1 MTSNSGGR
9 VRTEPRPAHGRA
21 AGACSAAALR
31 LVLPVVLAIVLA
43 VVLPLAGCGVYGT
56 RPGSLPS
63 HIRTIS
69 IPTFENLTTQ
79 AGLDDEI
86 TRAVVDRFVA
96 DNNLR
101 VVGEPEADAVL
112 SGAVTR
118 YENAVFGFT
127 GNVQAEEYRVSITI
141 SCRLFD
147 KEKNREIWQ
156 DEQLT
161 KTANYYVVEV
171 PGQPAQTEVDGR
183 QEAVQKI
190 SDEIFSRT
198 VDVW

>member
-1 MTSNSGGR
+1 MTSSSGGR
-9 VRTEPRPAHGRA
+9 VRTSARRGATAPFPGLLAFRLGLLAPLLAPAL
-21 AGACSAAALR
+21 ALS
-31 LVLPVVLAIVLA
+31 LASS
-43 VVLPLAGCGVYGT
+43 GCGVYST

-63 HIRTIS
+63 HIRTIA

-86 TRAVVDRFVA
+86 TRSIVDRFVA

-112 SGAVTR
+112 TGSVSR
-118 YENAVFGFT
+118 YDNAVFGFT
-127 GNVQAEEYRVSITI
+127 GNVQAEEYRVSITV

-147 KEKNREIWQ
+147 KAKNREIWH
-156 DEQLT
+156 DENLT

-171 PGQPAQTEVDGR
+171 PGQPAQTEIDGR
-183 QEAVQKI
+183 QEAIQKI
-190 SDEIFSRT
+190 SDEILSRT